1 MREYGIV
8 TPCFWVG
15 NTGRLL
21 RADTSSQLLALYL
34 TTSPHANMIGLY
46 YCPIAYIMADTG
58 LPFEGASKG
67 LQRLSEVGFI
77 TLDSPSEWVWVRE
90 MARFQ
95 IAESLK
101 PRDKRV
107 AGIIKELDKI
117 PNIGIK
123 RDFIEKYRDAYHLG
137 SLNPTSPYEGPSKPL
152 RSQDQDQEQEQEQEK
167 KKRVGASPSASPTLT
182 GKGTRWI
189 KEQAVPAEWIG
200 QAQKDHPRLDVHQE
214 AKKFVDYWIAKPGKD
229 GCKLDWE
236 ATWRNWIRN
245 ARQQGSVAVV
255 PLVAAGARC
264 IR

>member
-21 RADTSSQLLALYL
+21 RSDTSAQLLALYL

-137 SLNPTSPYEGPSKPL
+137 SLNPTSPSEGPSKPL
-152 RSQDQDQEQEQEQEK
+152 RSQDQDQDQEQEQEK
-167 KKRVGASPSASPTLT
+167 KKRVGASPSASPQT
-182 GKGTRWI
+182 KGYRLPENFEI
-189 KEQAVPAEWIG
+189 PAQWLAWASAKNPQID
-200 QAQKDHPRLDVHQE
+200 AALE
-214 AKKFVDYWIAKPGKD
+214 AEKFVDYWKAKPGKD
-229 GCKLDWE
+229 GFKLDWE
-236 ATWRNWIRN
+236 ATWHNWIRN
-245 ARQQGSVAVV
+245 ARQQGSVVAV